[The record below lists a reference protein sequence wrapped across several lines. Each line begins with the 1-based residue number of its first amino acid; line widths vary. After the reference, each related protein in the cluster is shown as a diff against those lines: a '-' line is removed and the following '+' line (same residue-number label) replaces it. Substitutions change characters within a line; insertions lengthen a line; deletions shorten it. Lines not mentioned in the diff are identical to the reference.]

1 VTMTTHD
8 PMTEEAELRWRAAQA
23 TRLSRFLEEHQ
34 LETRD
39 VEADP
44 SLLEPICD
52 LSGHIIPD
60 TSDVPRD

>member
-1 VTMTTHD
+1 VTMTTYGPD
-8 PMTEEAELRWRAAQA
+8 EAEMRWRAAQA
-23 TRLSRFLEEHQ
+23 IRLNRFLEESQ
-34 LETRD
+34 LDIRD

-60 TSDVPRD
+60 SRDLPTD

>member
-8 PMTEEAELRWRAAQA
+8 PMVDEAELRWRAAQA
-23 TRLSRFLEEHQ
+23 TRLSRFLEEFQ
-34 LETRD
+34 LEMSD

-52 LSGHIIPD
+52 LSGQIIPD
-60 TSDVPRD
+60 SLDLPKD